1 MLPANT
7 VANLE
12 VLGTLMA
19 CLLGIGFM
27 IRFFMALADDRKMK
41 AGAPVRRNQSR
52 FPKSARPEPGKYRRH
67 VGNPAELLAIGVL
80 RITKA
85 LASRRRHAD
94 VHIPPQRPYLVKGA
108 SRTGDRTSANESI
121 YRIG

>member
-7 VANLE
+7 VASVE

-27 IRFFMALADDRKMK
+27 IRFFVALADDRKMK
-41 AGAPVRRNQSR
+41 AVAPVRRNPSR
-52 FPKSARPEPGKYRRH
+52 FPKYAGPEPGKYRRH

-94 VHIPPQRPYLVKGA
+94 VHSTPLRPYLVKGV
-108 SRTGDRTSANESI
+108 SRSGGRTSANESI
-121 YRIG
+121 YRSG

>member
-7 VANLE
+7 VASVE
-12 VLGTLMA
+12 VLGTLVA

-27 IRFFMALADDRKMK
+27 IRFFVALAGDRKMK
-41 AGAPVRRNQSR
+41 AVAPVRRQSR
-52 FPKSARPEPGKYRRH
+52 FPKYARPEPGRYRRR

-80 RITKA
+80 RITQA

-94 VHIPPQRPYLVKGA
+94 VHLTPLRPYLVKGA
-108 SRTGDRTSANESI
+108 SRTGDRTSANET